1 MEVAAFA
8 DIESAFL
15 QRVHTMV
22 WCNVATID
30 SCGRPR
36 SRVLH
41 PIWVGAMGWI
51 ATRRSSHKAKH
62 IATHPYVSL
71 AYVSDVARPV
81 YADCY
86 AEWDDSAETKQWL
99 WDQFLNTPPP
109 LGYDPAPI
117 FGSIDDPGY
126 GVLKLTPWRIE
137 LVQFPEPPRV
147 WRNPAV
153 QVLGA

>member
-15 QRVHTMV
+15 ERVHTMV

-30 SCGRPR
+30 SQNRPR

-41 PIWVGAMGWI
+41 PIWIDGTGWI
-51 ATRRSSHKAKH
+51 ATRRTSHKAKH
-62 IATHPYVSL
+62 ITANPYVSL
-71 AYVSDVARPV
+71 AYVIDFAKPV

-86 AEWDDSAETKQWL
+86 AEWDDSAATKQWL
-99 WDQFLNTPPP
+99 WEQFLNAPPP

-117 FGSIDDPGY
+117 FGSVDDPGF

-147 WRNPAV
+147 WRNPAIP
-153 QVLGA
+153 APR